1 MAQIYI
7 EDAHLGVEQIVFLDG
22 VISIEGATNTCTI
35 SYGNEE
41 KSTVVITSASN
52 GAEVTKRV
60 KAAIKK
66 VDGGGG
72 ATVDMADVA
81 TTTPGI
87 AYTI

>member
-22 VISIEGATNTCTI
+22 VIEIAGATNDCTI

-41 KSTVVITSASN
+41 KSTVVITSAGN
-52 GAEVTKRV
+52 GVEITKRV

-72 ATVDMADVA
+72 ATVDMTDVA

-87 AYTI
+87 VYTI